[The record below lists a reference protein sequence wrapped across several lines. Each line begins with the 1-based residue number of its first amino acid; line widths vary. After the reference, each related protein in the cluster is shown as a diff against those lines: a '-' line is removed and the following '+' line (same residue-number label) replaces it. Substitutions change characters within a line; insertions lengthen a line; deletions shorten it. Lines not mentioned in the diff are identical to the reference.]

1 MMFSVMTLGK
11 FASILASLSGIM
23 VGINIVMHG
32 GSTEIPLAISVTCG
46 SLGALLT
53 GHGEHDPKHVVV
65 HRYTD
70 RH

>member
-1 MMFSVMTLGK
+1 
-11 FASILASLSGIM
+11 
-23 VGINIVMHG
+23 MHG
-32 GSTEIPLAISVTCG
+32 GSTEMPLAISVTCG

-65 HRYTD
+65 HRYTE